1 MKIADESIALR
12 PVDETDESFL
22 IELYKSSRGD
32 DLRGL
37 GWTED
42 RISEFLELQY
52 EAQRNLQGNQE
63 HVSDQVVLM
72 NGKQVGR
79 LSIETRADEIRCIDL
94 ALLPDYRNQGV
105 GTLLIQRLQQQARSA
120 SIRLHVQVIRF
131 NRAVNFLERL
141 GFRRTSETGTHFQ
154 MEWLPGGVE
163 SPANRGPRAAILRG
177 VVDTES

>member
-1 MKIADESIALR
+1 MKIADDSITLR
-12 PVDETDESFL
+12 PVEETDQDFL

-37 GWTED
+37 GWSED

-52 EAQRNLQGNQE
+52 EAQGNLQDDNQQA
-63 HVSDQVVLM
+63 SDQVVLV
-72 NGKQVGR
+72 NGKRIGR

-105 GTLLIQRLQQQARSA
+105 GTLLIQRLQQQAWSA

-154 MEWLPGGVE
+154 MEWLPE
-163 SPANRGPRAAILRG
+163 AISSRTVRKG
-177 VVDTES
+177 